1 MLFSFPAAFSR
12 FFGTCGGYRR
22 GAARIGWR
30 RADKRGGMSL
40 RAIGKAFVSL
50 LTSLGLCLYSLGGVG
65 GELRRTMIE
74 RPADERMRNVRIHS
88 RASGSA
94 ASPAPSPAALA
105 AAQAELHPAAVFPDM
120 DVLESAGSAL
130 GGAQEEDVLET
141 TIEGGMRIRNET
153 SYWVDA
159 AQILTDGPGL
169 TLPADG
175 PQILII
181 HTHASEAYTQAG
193 LDRYAPSDAARTEDT
208 QFNVVR
214 IGDELTDIF
223 SAAGLGVIHDR
234 GIYDYPSYTG
244 SYARSGQAAE
254 QMLESCP
261 TIRIV
266 LDIHRDALGSEGV
279 VYKTMAEE
287 EGSVASQVMLLVGT
301 DESGLPHPGWRGNL
315 ALAMYLQNAVN
326 SSYPTLM
333 RPVALVPQRYNQQLA
348 PGSLLIEVGSSG
360 NTLREALAAI
370 RLFGS
375 AAAPALAALVEED
388 SPEEA

>member
-1 MLFSFPAAFSR
+1 MDVHKLE
-12 FFGTCGGYRR
+12 GNGQKGGRR
-22 GAARIGWR
+22 
-30 RADKRGGMSL
+30 M
-40 RAIGKAFVSL
+40 RAIGRACVSL
-50 LTSLGLCLYSLGGVG
+50 LTSLGLCLYSAGGPG
-65 GELRRTMIE
+65 GELRRILVE
-74 RPADERMRNVRIHS
+74 RPASERMRSVRVL
-88 RASGSA
+88 GQYV
-94 ASPAPSPAALA
+94 PAPAAPMASEPATVPEPEPQPEEE
-105 AAQAELHPAAVFPDM
+105 QAELCSAAVIPDM
-120 DVLESAGSAL
+120 DVLERAGSAL
-130 GGAQEEDVLET
+130 GGTQEEVLET

-153 SYWVDA
+153 GYWVDA
-159 AQILTDGPGL
+159 AQILAEGPGL
-169 TLPADG
+169 ELPAEG

-193 LDRYAPSDAARTEDT
+193 LDRYSASDTARTEDT

-214 IGDELTDIF
+214 IGDELSEIL
-223 SAAGLGVIHDR
+223 SEAGLEVIHDR

-244 SYARSGQAAE
+244 SYTRSGQAVE
-254 QMLESCP
+254 QILESCP
-261 TIRIV
+261 SIRIV

-287 EGSVASQVMLLVGT
+287 EGSVASQVMLLVGS

-348 PGSLLIEVGSSG
+348 PGSLILEVGSSG

-375 AAAPALAALVEED
+375 AAAPALMALVQESGEE
-388 SPEEA
+388 

>member
-1 MLFSFPAAFSR
+1 M
-12 FFGTCGGYRR
+12 
-22 GAARIGWR
+22 IGR
-30 RADKRGGMSL
+30 VC
-40 RAIGKAFVSL
+40 VSL
-50 LTSLGLCLYSLGGVG
+50 LTSLGLCLYALGGAG
-65 GELRRTMIE
+65 GELRRGMIE
-74 RPADERMRNVRIHS
+74 RPTAERLRNVRLPETQNV
-88 RASGSA
+88 SA
-94 ASPAPSPAALA
+94 ARETATPAPTMTPEGAQLVPAAA
-105 AAQAELHPAAVFPDM
+105 IPDM
-120 DVLESAGSAL
+120 DVLENAGSAL
-130 GGAQEEDVLET
+130 GGIEDETVQET

-153 SYWVDA
+153 AYWVDA
-159 AQILTDGPGL
+159 AQILAQGPGL
-169 TLPADG
+169 TLPAEG

-214 IGDELTDIF
+214 IGDELTEIL

-244 SYARSGQAAE
+244 SYTRSGQAVE
-254 QMLESCP
+254 QILESCP

-348 PGSLLIEVGSSG
+348 PGSLILEVGSSG

-375 AAAPALAALVEED
+375 AAGQALAALVEE
-388 SPEEA
+388 E

>member
-1 MLFSFPAAFSR
+1 MH
-12 FFGTCGGYRR
+12 
-22 GAARIGWR
+22 RIGR
-30 RADKRGGMSL
+30 VCLS
-40 RAIGKAFVSL
+40 V
-50 LTSLGLCLYSLGGVG
+50 LTSLGLCLYSAGGAG
-65 GELRRTMIE
+65 GELRRTLIE
-74 RPADERMRNVRIHS
+74 RPAPERMRNVSVLKTER
-88 RASGSA
+88 R
-94 ASPAPSPAALA
+94 A
-105 AAQAELHPAAVFPDM
+105 AAPTAAPTERPDGTPQPELRPAAVFPDM

-130 GGAQEEDVLET
+130 GGSQDEQVQET

-153 SYWVDA
+153 AYWVDA
-159 AQILTDGPGL
+159 AQILADGPGL
-169 TLPADG
+169 TLPAEG
-175 PQILII
+175 PQILIL

-193 LDRYAPSDAARTEDT
+193 LDRYSASDTARTEDT

-214 IGDELTDIF
+214 IGDELTDIL

-244 SYARSGQAAE
+244 SYTRAAQAVE
-254 QMLESCP
+254 QILESCP
-261 TIRIV
+261 TIRVV

-301 DESGLPHPGWRGNL
+301 DESGLAHPGWRGNL

-348 PGSLLIEVGSSG
+348 PGALILEVGSSG

-370 RLFGS
+370 RLFGN
-375 AAAPALAALVEED
+375 AAAPALAALVEE
-388 SPEEA
+388 E